1 MSLPSDIP
9 HLAVVRVESAGGPF
23 NEGDLL
29 SMAFSTPP
37 ACRLLR
43 HGTQVSTVSL
53 SRMDPAIV
61 PEAVS
66 VTVIVPAGPYGLGE
80 TLVLSFVDPSVA
92 HIHAAKLGSPAPAVP
107 MPDAPRTAATAPGGS
122 QRVVAARE
130 REAEPPASPSPP
142 PIRDASP
149 SAPATSGVRTR
160 LLWSSDRARRFVQVC
175 DKLFTVDRLGWH
187 RHALTMRLLIPD
199 EVTCGDATA
208 DREIAEQLRVLRAS
222 ALESLGRPLLAAF
235 MPNFTVTPEWLDAL
249 DDPAATRALAA
260 LREIFSTYASDR
272 VAGPITSDTAWTEGE
287 VSRAELDDTP
297 PTSCEALLPLLIA
310 NVSPLAA
317 VTEKLT
323 AYRRALVELF
333 GQTAGS
339 AETVRL
345 SHMAQPNHILDDR
358 LWQLVGAVGEGFGGL
373 PVAS

>member
-1 MSLPSDIP
+1 
-9 HLAVVRVESAGGPF
+9 V
-23 NEGDLL
+23 
-29 SMAFSTPP
+29 
-37 ACRLLR
+37 
-43 HGTQVSTVSL
+43 
-53 SRMDPAIV
+53 
-61 PEAVS
+61 
-66 VTVIVPAGPYGLGE
+66 
-80 TLVLSFVDPSVA
+80 
-92 HIHAAKLGSPAPAVP
+92 
-107 MPDAPRTAATAPGGS
+107 
-122 QRVVAARE
+122 
-130 REAEPPASPSPP
+130 
-142 PIRDASP
+142 
-149 SAPATSGVRTR
+149 TSGVRTR

-199 EVTCGDATA
+199 EVSCGDATA
-208 DREIAEQLRVLRAS
+208 DRAIAEHLRVLRAS

-260 LREIFSTYASDR
+260 LREIFGAHAIDPAEAL
-272 VAGPITSDTAWTEGE
+272 VAGDQAWTEG
-287 VSRAELDDTP
+287 VINRAELDGTP

-310 NVSPLAA
+310 NRSPLAA

-323 AYRRALVELF
+323 AYRRALIELF

>member
-1 MSLPSDIP
+1 
-9 HLAVVRVESAGGPF
+9 VVRVASAGGPF
-23 NEGDLL
+23 DEGDLL

-43 HGTQVSTVSL
+43 HGTPVSTVSL
-53 SRMDPAIV
+53 SRTDATIV
-61 PEAVS
+61 PEAIS
-66 VTVIVPAGPYGLGE
+66 VTVVVPAGTYGVGE
-80 TLVLSFVDPSVA
+80 VLVLSFVDPSVA
-92 HIHAAKLGSPAPAVP
+92 HIHAAQTRLPAAAPAVP
-107 MPDAPRTAATAPGGS
+107 AATRTAVEVPVGS
-122 QRVVAARE
+122 PRAMAARDGDVPQAVVAVHGPSEPTASSIVE
-130 REAEPPASPSPP
+130 RESTDG
-142 PIRDASP
+142 R
-149 SAPATSGVRTR
+149 ATSGLRTR

-199 EVTCGDATA
+199 EVACGNATA
-208 DREIAEQLRVLRAS
+208 NREIAEHLRVLRAS

-235 MPNFTVTPEWLDAL
+235 MPNFAVTPEWLDAL
-249 DDPAATRALAA
+249 DDPAAARALAA
-260 LREIFSTYASDR
+260 LREIFAAHATDNVASIVASD
-272 VAGPITSDTAWTEGE
+272 PAWTEGE
-287 VSRAELDDTP
+287 VSRVELDGTP

-310 NVSPLAA
+310 NLSPLAA

-323 AYRRALVELF
+323 AYRRALIELF

-373 PVAS
+373 SVAS

>member
-1 MSLPSDIP
+1 VVLSDVARTVAAAP
-9 HLAVVRVESAGGPF
+9 DASMAAAAAPDAARPAVV
-23 NEGDLL
+23 
-29 SMAFSTPP
+29 
-37 ACRLLR
+37 
-43 HGTQVSTVSL
+43 
-53 SRMDPAIV
+53 V
-61 PEAVS
+61 P
-66 VTVIVPAGPYGLGE
+66 
-80 TLVLSFVDPSVA
+80 
-92 HIHAAKLGSPAPAVP
+92 
-107 MPDAPRTAATAPGGS
+107 RGS
-122 QRVVAARE
+122 QRAVAAEDRAGE
-130 REAEPPASPSPP
+130 LPADLSTRSG
-142 PIRDASP
+142 RDASP
-149 SAPATSGVRTR
+149 SARATSGVRTR
-160 LLWSSDRARRFVQVC
+160 LLWSADRARRFVQVC

-199 EVTCGDATA
+199 EVSCRDAIA
-208 DREIAEQLRVLRAS
+208 DREITEHLRVLRAS

-235 MPNFTVTPEWLDAL
+235 MPNFTVTPDWLDAL

-260 LREIFSTYASDR
+260 LREIFAAHASDDA
-272 VAGPITSDTAWTEGE
+272 AGPVAKDPVWTEGE
-287 VSRAELDDTP
+287 ISCTELDGTP

-323 AYRRALVELF
+323 AYRRALIDLF